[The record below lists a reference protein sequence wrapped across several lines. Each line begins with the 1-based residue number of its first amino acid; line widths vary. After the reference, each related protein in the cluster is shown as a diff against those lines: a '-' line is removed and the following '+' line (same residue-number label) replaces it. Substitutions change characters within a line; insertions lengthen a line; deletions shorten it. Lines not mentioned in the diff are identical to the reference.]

1 MGRIKIKFPN
11 EKPLFSTRIPVRIND
26 VNYGGHVGND
36 SILSIIHE
44 ARVQLLSSMGYSE
57 MDAAGVGLIM
67 GDVAIAYKGESFYG
81 DMLLINI
88 YSVDH
93 TSVSFDLLYDI
104 STESDGLYRS
114 IAQGKTGMVCF
125 DYNIRKVAPLPKEL
139 KTKLK
144 GV

>member
-44 ARVQLLSSMGYSE
+44 ARVQLLFSMGYSE

-67 GDVAIAYKGESFYG
+67 GDVAIAYKAESFYG

-125 DYNIRKVAPLPKEL
+125 DYNIRKVASLPEEL

>member
-44 ARVQLLSSMGYSE
+44 ARVQLLSSMSYSE

-104 STESDGLYRS
+104 STESDGVHRS

-125 DYNIRKVAPLPKEL
+125 DYNIRKVAPLPEEL